1 MLRGHVQFISLKVLG
16 TIIIFRLLCLKAK
29 VVHATF
35 VTEKYND
42 LLKREIDQNKG
53 LKRDVPH
60 ILLT

>member
-29 VVHATF
+29 VVNATF

-53 LKRDVPH
+53 LNRDVPH